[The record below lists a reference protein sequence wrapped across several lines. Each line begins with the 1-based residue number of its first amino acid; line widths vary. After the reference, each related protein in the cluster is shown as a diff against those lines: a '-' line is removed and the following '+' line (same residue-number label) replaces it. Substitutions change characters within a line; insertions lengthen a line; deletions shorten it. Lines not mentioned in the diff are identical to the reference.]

1 MKRFFLLLTSFVCG
15 GVIMGLELAASRLLA
30 PTFGYSIYVW
40 GALLSVVMGALALG
54 YFLGGWFIDRKPTSD
69 SLYGIILIAFFM
81 TVFVSIFGINV
92 VRVFESQ
99 GMVVGSALAT
109 LFVFGVPMTLL
120 AMVSPMVIRLNTE
133 SLGVVGVSSGQI
145 YAVSTL
151 GSIAGTFASAFY
163 LIPSFGTKATIHVM
177 AFLLLVV
184 SLAGLAK
191 KKYAPAVGVMLFVLL
206 LPQPSS
212 PNVIY
217 EAESE
222 YSLIRVIQKGD
233 LIGLIVNQD
242 RWSQT
247 TYRKGVFLTGG
258 YWDYFSLGPLMTD
271 VDDVLIIGVAGGGS
285 LKQLKHFYPELSI
298 DAVEIDPKVIEVAKE
313 YFDVTEGDGVDII
326 IEDGRTFVRN
336 TENKYD
342 LIELD
347 VFSGGPNIPYYMAT
361 QEFSQDVYGILND
374 DGILMVNV
382 LSSRGY
388 IKLSDVIA
396 NTLETVFPSVYVVD
410 LGGNQ
415 IIVAFKNET
424 GLREYFTPLRNVS
437 GVFSDAANHTLY
449 HTRISQGPDVVF
461 TDDHA
466 PIEPLVH
473 EMLSIKDNEQAKE
486 MQKNYLAEYY
496 GS

>member
-1 MKRFFLLLTSFVCG
+1 
-15 GVIMGLELAASRLLA
+15 
-30 PTFGYSIYVW
+30 
-40 GALLSVVMGALALG
+40 
-54 YFLGGWFIDRKPTSD
+54 
-69 SLYGIILIAFFM
+69 
-81 TVFVSIFGINV
+81 
-92 VRVFESQ
+92 
-99 GMVVGSALAT
+99 
-109 LFVFGVPMTLL
+109 
-120 AMVSPMVIRLNTE
+120 
-133 SLGVVGVSSGQI
+133 
-145 YAVSTL
+145 
-151 GSIAGTFASAFY
+151 
-163 LIPSFGTKATIHVM
+163 
-177 AFLLLVV
+177 
-184 SLAGLAK
+184 
-191 KKYAPAVGVMLFVLL
+191 MLFVLL